1 MSQVPDDIA
10 PPEIERVRHELKRRT
25 LTVAAADYITPAM
38 RRITFECPELADFIS
53 AAPDDHIKLF
63 FDTGEEKPA
72 MRDYTPRRYDN
83 AGRSLT
89 IDFAIHDAGPA
100 TAWAVAAKPGDWLE
114 IGGPRGSSVV
124 RGPVAHWLL
133 IGDET
138 ALPAIGRRIEEQE
151 PGTRITAV
159 IAVPS
164 SDDRQTFKTEA
175 DVELSWIDRAGTDAT
190 DPAPFLE
197 ALKAVALP
205 SRTFAWIGAEAR
217 VARAVRTFLV
227 EERGHPL
234 TWMNASGYWVA
245 SQAGTSEKNM

>member
-1 MSQVPDDIA
+1 MSQDQNDVV
-10 PPEIERVRHELKRRT
+10 PPEVERVRHELKRRT

-38 RRITFECPELADFIS
+38 RRITFVCPELADFIS

-83 AGRSLT
+83 DRRSLT

-100 TAWAVAAKPGDWLE
+100 TAWAVAARPGDTLE
-114 IGGPRGSSVV
+114 IGGPRGSAVV
-124 RGPVAHWLL
+124 KGPVAHWLL

-138 ALPAIGRRIEEQE
+138 ALPAIGRRIEEAE
-151 PGTRITAV
+151 AGASVTAI

-164 SDDRQTFKTEA
+164 SDDRQVFGTEA
-175 DVELSWIDRAGTDAT
+175 DVDLRWIDRAGAVAT
-190 DPAPFLE
+190 DPAPFLG
-197 ALKAVALP
+197 ALRDVDLP
-205 SRTFAWIGAEAR
+205 PQTFAWIGAEAR
-217 VARAVRTFLV
+217 VARAARNFLV

-245 SQAGTSEKNM
+245 DQAGVSEKNM